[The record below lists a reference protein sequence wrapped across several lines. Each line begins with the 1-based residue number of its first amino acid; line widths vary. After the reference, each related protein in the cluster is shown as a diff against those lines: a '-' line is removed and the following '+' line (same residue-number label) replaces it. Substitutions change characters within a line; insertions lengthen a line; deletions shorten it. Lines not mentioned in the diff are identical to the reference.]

1 LKEVISLDLINRIGE
16 IARPILDSMGLELV
30 GVEYSGHGG
39 RGRVRLFIDKA
50 GGVTLD
56 ECEQASRSVSVAL
69 DVEDPIPV
77 AYVLEVSSPG
87 LDRPLKRREDFERCK
102 GQRIKVRTSQAIED
116 RWDWTGRLQGLSDG
130 QVVLLLAE
138 GREMM
143 LPLDLIS
150 SARIELE
157 W

>member
-1 LKEVISLDLINRIGE
+1 MSSDLINRIGE

-30 GVEYSGHGG
+30 EVEYSGHGG

-56 ECEQASRSVSVAL
+56 DCEQASRSIGIAL
-69 DVEDPIPV
+69 DVEDPIPIP
-77 AYVLEVSSPG
+77 YILEVSSPG
-87 LDRPLKRREDFERCK
+87 LDRPLKRREDFERTR

-116 RWDWTGRLQGLSDG
+116 RWDWTGRLQGLRDG
-130 QVVLLLAE
+130 QVVLVLPE
-138 GREMM
+138 GREVL
-143 LPLDLIS
+143 LPLDLVS
-150 SARIELE
+150 FARIELE

>member
-1 LKEVISLDLINRIGE
+1 MSLDLVNRIE
-16 IARPILDSMGLELV
+16 EVARPILDSMGLELV
-30 GVEYSGHGG
+30 EAVYSGHGG

-77 AYVLEVSSPG
+77 PYVLEVSSPG
-87 LDRPLKRREDFERCK
+87 LDRPLKRREDFERCR
-102 GQRIKVRTSQAIED
+102 GRLIKVRTLQAIED
-116 RWDWTGRLQGLSDG
+116 RWDITGRLQGLRDG
-130 QVVLLLAE
+130 QVVLLLEE
-138 GREMM
+138 GREVV
-143 LPLDLIS
+143 LPLDLIAT
-150 SARIELE
+150 ARIELE

>member
-1 LKEVISLDLINRIGE
+1 MSLDLVNRIE
-16 IARPILDSMGLELV
+16 EDARPILDSMGLELV
-30 GVEYSGHGG
+30 EAVYSGHGG

-77 AYVLEVSSPG
+77 PYVLEVSSPG
-87 LDRPLKRREDFERCK
+87 LDRPLKRREDFERCR
-102 GQRIKVRTSQAIED
+102 GRLIKVRTLQAIED
-116 RWDWTGRLQGLSDG
+116 RWDITGRLQGLRDG
-130 QVVLLLAE
+130 QVVLLLEE
-138 GREMM
+138 GREVV
-143 LPLDLIS
+143 LPLDLIAT
-150 SARIELE
+150 ARIELE